1 MKEYND
7 AHIYYVDN
15 HIGIRGK
22 KLDKYGFRQREKI
35 SRIAHQKNHL
45 SLLFHLTSAHNN
57 LIIYLCAGKR
67 SLQLVIRVYSSLGS
81 LYSTMGGLVAPR

>member
-45 SLLFHLTSAHNN
+45 SLLFHLTSAHN
-57 LIIYLCAGKR
+57 
-67 SLQLVIRVYSSLGS
+67 
-81 LYSTMGGLVAPR
+81 